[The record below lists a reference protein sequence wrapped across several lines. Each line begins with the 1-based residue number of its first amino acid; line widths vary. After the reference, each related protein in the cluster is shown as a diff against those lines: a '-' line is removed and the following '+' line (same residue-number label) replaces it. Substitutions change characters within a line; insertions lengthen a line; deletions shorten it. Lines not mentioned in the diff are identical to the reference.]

1 MKIKRYF
8 AKDMRQAIRE
18 IREEQ
23 GPDAVILS
31 NRRVNNGIEIIAAI
45 DYDESIFNEMAY
57 QKSPQKPAYDL
68 EPPEAAEQEEVRF
81 EPEQAKKSQGKQAG
95 VEWFEDPAIRDM
107 KNEIKNLRGILE
119 NQLSSLALA
128 DRTRNQPGFAGVLH
142 RLTQLGISADIS
154 EHLISQLDLSD
165 DLEQAWR
172 QVLAILAHKI
182 KVTDD
187 DILTQG
193 GVVAL
198 VGPTGVGKTTSI
210 AKLAARC
217 TLRYGNRE
225 VAMISTDSY
234 RIGAQEQLFNFGK
247 ILGVPTYMASDEE
260 ELCNRINDLSDK
272 RLVLIDTAGMSQRD
286 LRLSKQLAA
295 LQDSSQ
301 LIRNYLVIA
310 ANTQTNTLNDVMRA
324 FNHIKL
330 DGSILTKLDE
340 TTSLGGAL
348 SCLIRFQLPVAY
360 ISDGQ
365 RVPEDLHPAR
375 AHSLV
380 SRAVTLM
387 QQEEIISER
396 YPNPLL
402 YSGNSTN
409 AHV

>member
-31 NRRVNNGIEIIAAI
+31 NRRVNNGIEIIAAV
-45 DYDESIFNEMAY
+45 DYDESIFNEMSY

-68 EPPEAAEQEEVRF
+68 EPAGDVDLPGPAARQEKPARDR
-81 EPEQAKKSQGKQAG
+81 KQQD
-95 VEWFEDPAIRDM
+95 VEWVEDPAIREM

-119 NQLSSLALA
+119 NQLSSLTLA
-128 DRTRNQPGFAGVLH
+128 DKTRNKPGFAGVLH
-142 RLTQLGISADIS
+142 RLTQLGISADLS
-154 EHLISQLDLSD
+154 EHLISQLDLSN
-165 DLEQAWR
+165 DLEHAWR
-172 QVLAILAHKI
+172 QVLAILAHQI

-187 DILTQG
+187 DILTRG

-210 AKLAARC
+210 AKLAARF
-217 TLRYGNRE
+217 TLRFGSRE
-225 VAMISTDSY
+225 VALISTDSY
-234 RIGAQEQLFNFGK
+234 RIGAQEQLYNFGK
-247 ILGVPTYMASDEE
+247 ILGVPTYMASDED
-260 ELCNRINDLSDK
+260 ELRSKINDLSDK

-286 LRLSKQLAA
+286 LRLSKQLEA
-295 LQDSSQ
+295 LSDSSQ

-324 FNHIKL
+324 YSHIRL
-330 DGSILTKLDE
+330 DGCILSKLDE

-348 SCLIRFQLPVAY
+348 STIIRYQLPVAY
-360 ISDGQ
+360 VSDGQ
-365 RVPEDLHPAR
+365 RVPEDMHPAR

-387 QQEEIISER
+387 QQEEMMSER
-396 YPNPLL
+396 HPNPLI
-402 YSGNSTN
+402 YGGNLTN